1 MKLQESGEMYLE
13 AMLVLSQHKEHVRS
27 IDISEYRNYSK
38 PSVSRAI
45 KLLKENGY
53 INVSPEGYL
62 TMTDKGREVAEKI
75 YEHHVV
81 LTKLLTQIG
90 VDPEIAEEDAC
101 RIEHIISD
109 ETFNAVKRFL
119 KENN

>member
-62 TMTDKGREVAEKI
+62 TRTDKGREVAEKI

-90 VDPEIAEEDAC
+90 VDPEIAEDDAC

-109 ETFNAVKRFL
+109 ETINAVKRFL